1 MEVVRGRV
9 AKVLDEQQ
17 IAINVGSA
25 HGIVRGD
32 KVQLLRAVDV
42 PDPLNEGVS
51 LGTAFVKK
59 GTLIVD
65 SVDEKFSVARVAKGK
80 KGGTGT
86 AVLFAPMEPLFM
98 ITTRASEDGAG
109 RVYVQPADYVDVTL
123 SDGSVDL

>member
-9 AKVLDEQQ
+9 AMVLDEQQ

-25 HGIVRGD
+25 DGVAEGD
-32 KVQLLRAVDV
+32 KVQLLRAVEV
-42 PDPLNEGVS
+42 PDPLHEGAT

-59 GTLIVD
+59 GTLIID

-86 AVLFAPMEPLFM
+86 AVLFAPLEPLFQ
-98 ITTRASEDGAG
+98 ITTRSSEDGPG
-109 RVYVQPADYVDVTL
+109 RVYVKPADYVDVTL
-123 SDGSVDL
+123 SDDE